1 MSSYAYGYGYGYGGY
16 GRPYG
21 YGYYASYGYGGDF
34 YSPPYGHGS
43 YTGYGFK
50 SAPTAG
56 SFVTTLD
63 VGESESFD
71 RQSGYR
77 SSSVYAVRNV
87 DGTSYGRYSTYNSS
101 TGLYHVDT
109 AYGHPSPNSGF
120 GYSTYYALHSDGY
133 SFSEQSTTYNYYP
146 GGGYPSYLIGQEFK
160 QYSYADG
167 SSLDIADYFR
177 SDSTHTDSGS
187 FTTINESEGQNRT
200 DVYGY
205 STYNFTSSE
214 HSLPF

>member
-1 MSSYAYGYGYGYGGY
+1 MSGYGYGYPTYGYGYGGSEY
-16 GRPYG
+16 
-21 YGYYASYGYGGDF
+21 SYT
-34 YSPPYGHGS
+34 PPYGHGS

-56 SFVTTLD
+56 SFVSTLD

-101 TGLYHVDT
+101 TGLYYVDT
-109 AYGHPSPNSGF
+109 AYGHPGPYSGY
-120 GYSTYYALHSDGY
+120 GYKTYYAHHSDGY
-133 SFSEQSTTYNYYP
+133 SFFEQSTTYNYLP
-146 GGGYPSYLIGQEFK
+146 GGGYPSYLVDHEFK

-167 SSLDIADYFR
+167 SSLNIYDYFR
-177 SDSTHTDSGS
+177 SDSTHTYGGNSTDI
-187 FTTINESEGQNRT
+187 TQNETQTRT
-200 DVYGY
+200 DIYG
-205 STYNFTSSE
+205 SLSDSFSSYQ
-214 HSLPF
+214 HTLSF